1 MSSAHITIAGKKHA
15 VQYRLGTIY
24 AIAKHFKAEP
34 AGLLQIMQSTD
45 TADVIELSAVA
56 TLYGLKT
63 EAKNNGKKAPFD
75 SVDMLLDAV
84 DSLTELRPAVECFT
98 EAFMKCLGLNTD
110 TATDTGGDEGNALG
124 VQPNP

>member
-1 MSSAHITIAGKKHA
+1 MSSAHITISGKQHT

-34 AGLLQIMQSTD
+34 AGLLEIMQSTD

-63 EAKNNGKKAPFD
+63 EAKNNGKKAPYD

-98 EAFMKCLGLNTD
+98 EAFMKCLGLTSD
-110 TATDTGGDEGNALG
+110 STDTGGEEGNAPG
-124 VQPNP
+124 VQANP

>member
-34 AGLLQIMQSTD
+34 SGLLEIMQSTD

-75 SVDMLLDAV
+75 SVDMLLDSV

-110 TATDTGGDEGNALG
+110 TTDTGEAEGNAPG